1 MASPYQQQAFQR
13 KLIYLFSIIVL
24 LTGSWLWRHRVVEA
38 QAEPLGV
45 LEASRGDVEL
55 SGKFLRLSL
64 TGMRG
69 VVTSYLWMT
78 AIDNQRKNQW
88 NELERNVRTLT
99 KLQPHFIT
107 PWIFQAWNL
116 SYNVSVS
123 LDRTSDK
130 YFYIAR
136 GQQLLAEGERQ
147 NRDSPEIRWTLGFTY
162 QHKIT
167 MHDETNVLRS
177 LLQLSMIPPN
187 ERDPNRFWVYKEGGE
202 KQINWEQFEDFCTKH
217 PQLVRRLHSGI
228 QRDTRRET
236 LRQFRCTTADAVVQ
250 FLKDNYKVVSLY
262 ETPPGAVP
270 KPWDKDKV
278 DRPLDELERFP
289 VLPPA
294 PGKGGRPLHSPHR
307 RDEGAVPIPPINSD
321 TPLHDGHDAY
331 ALARAW
337 FDYSMDP
344 VPPPGDLPGENG
356 PVTDRLHQ
364 RVPKSMMTS
373 IFRQSGPRA
382 ASYMADRMEQEG
394 WFDAG
399 PWPIPDWF
407 KERNNRFGDPEKG
420 PPAQVELLGVPLTEA
435 LWYNAYKA
443 WRQHGEYNHLIPV
456 SEADLQNKK
465 DDAEAFRK
473 RYNLPEGS
481 LPPSLRPEDL
491 PASDRETVWR
501 EYEAYRFMHA
511 YSVHTRVTNILHHYH
526 RAKFEQLP
534 KTILA
539 RKLFYEADT
548 KRISASPHEALE
560 RYLRPEAI
568 AAFVKLVLQEENADV
583 RGDVLIQEEMAEIEL
598 KYLDL
603 LNEEVKPA
611 FQKALQGGGGLP
623 LAVRLK
629 AEHFPGRIILTS
641 PFVDEKGKPI
651 ITQQAQ
657 QTAEQRR
664 VKPGAKPA
672 QPAAP
677 PQGPVAQPQ

>member
-1 MASPYQQQAFQR
+1 MASPYQQQTFQR
-13 KLIYLFSIIVL
+13 KLIYLFAIIVL
-24 LTGSWLWRHRVVEA
+24 LTGSWLWRRHVVEA
-38 QAEPLGV
+38 QAAPLGV
-45 LEASRGDVEL
+45 LESSRGDVDL
-55 SGKFLRLSL
+55 PGKFLQLSL
-64 TGMRG
+64 TGSRG
-69 VVTSYLWMT
+69 LVTTALWMT

-88 NELERNVRTLT
+88 NELEQNVHLLT

-136 GQQLLAEGERQ
+136 GQQLLAQGERQ

-187 ERDPNRFWVYKEGGE
+187 ERDPNRFLVHGEGGTTT
-202 KQINWEQFEDFCTKH
+202 INWKEFEDFCKEH

-250 FLKDNYKVVSLY
+250 FLKDNYKVLSVY
-262 ETPPGAVP
+262 ETPTEAAPNLWVH
-270 KPWDKDKV
+270 KD
-278 DRPLDELERFP
+278 DRLLDELERFP

-294 PGKGGRPLHSPHR
+294 PGKGGRATRGL
-307 RDEGAVPIPPINSD
+307 DDGAINSD
-321 TPLHDGHDAY
+321 TPLNDGHDSY

-337 FDYSMDP
+337 FAYSMDP
-344 VPPPGDLPGENG
+344 VPPPGDLPGENS
-356 PVTDRLHQ
+356 PVKDRLHQ

-407 KERNNRFGDPEKG
+407 KERNNRFEDPDKG
-420 PPAQVELLGVPLTEA
+420 PPAQVELRGVPLTKA
-435 LWYNAYKA
+435 LWDDAYA
-443 WRQHGEYNHLIPV
+443 QWQRHGVDNHLIFEN
-456 SEADLQNKK
+456 EADLQNKK
-465 DDAEAFRK
+465 DDADKFRK

-511 YSVHTRVTNILHHYH
+511 YGVHTRVTNILHHYH
-526 RAKFEQLP
+526 RAKFEKLP
-534 KTILA
+534 ETILA

-568 AAFVKLVLQEENADV
+568 AAFVKLVLKEENADV
-583 RGDVLIQEEMAEIEL
+583 RNDVLIQEEMAEIEL

-629 AEHFPGRIILTS
+629 AENFPGRIILTS

-651 ITQQAQ
+651 ISQQAQ

-664 VKPGAKPA
+664 VKPGAKPPQ
-672 QPAAP
+672 QPAPEAAP
-677 PQGPVAQPQ
+677 TGPAARPQ